1 MASYQG
7 HLSVSAVLGACYGAA
22 GAWYGHLDWGP
33 VFLAAGLTTIGGLL
47 PDLDSDS
54 GVPVRE
60 LFSLAAAITP
70 FLLFERI
77 RSAGFNLEQT
87 IVLLAGVYLLVR
99 YGVSELFKR
108 FTVHRGMFHS
118 LPAMGIAGLTVFLLY
133 HNPNRDLRVYLAA
146 GVALGFASHLV
157 LDELCSVDFMGVRVK
172 LKQSAGSALKLTSRS
187 WPATATAYMVLA
199 GLAYATWVDW
209 HQGQHV
215 QQVRP
220 QFNGASR

>member
-7 HLSVSAVLGACYGAA
+7 HLATSTLLGACYGAA

-33 VFLAAGLTTIGGLL
+33 AFLAAGLTAIGGLL

-60 LFSLAAAITP
+60 LFGLAAAVTP

-77 RSAGFNLEQT
+77 RAAGFNLEQT
-87 IVLLAGVYLLVR
+87 IVLLAGVYLLIR
-99 YGVSELFKR
+99 YGVSEVFKR

-118 LPAMGIAGLTVFLLY
+118 LPAMGIASLGVFLLY

-146 GVALGFASHLV
+146 GVALGFLSHLI

-187 WPATATAYMVLA
+187 WPATATAYLILC
-199 GLAYATWVDW
+199 GLAYASWVDW
-209 HQGQHV
+209 REGQHV
-215 QQVRP
+215 QDVRP
-220 QFNGASR
+220 HFEGVSR